1 MAELRGRNSVDFA
14 PRLKITEPKARIQS
28 NGQASLAALLLI
40 FGLLLSPSVQAQDS
54 LRAAAVVNDE
64 VISILDVIMRIR
76 LAIVGS
82 GVEDSPEARD
92 RIGRQVLNRLID
104 ERLQLQEAAR
114 LEIDVPE
121 EQVEQALG
129 VLADQ
134 NSMSRDD
141 FMSALQR
148 SRILPSVLLEQ
159 IRAELAWRAIVQI
172 RLMPS
177 VVVSEEEVDAV
188 AQRITSRDTGKA
200 YRVAEILLSVENPSQ
215 EEAVRQRAESVVA
228 QARSGANFAGLARQF
243 SSASSANLGGD
254 LGWVPSGGLPDQLD
268 QVIKAL
274 QPNQISNPL
283 RTLTGF
289 TILLLRETR
298 DREDDG
304 VDRAAIEQDLLQRRV
319 QLLAQRS
326 LQDLRRIANI
336 DIRI

>member
-1 MAELRGRNSVDFA
+1 MA
-14 PRLKITEPKARIQS
+14 PRLKATRQKLRGWFS
-28 NGQASLAALLLI
+28 GWRASLATLLLI
-40 FGLLLSPSVQAQDS
+40 FGLHLAPNAQAQDS

-82 GVEDSPEARD
+82 GVKDDPETRD
-92 RIGRQVLNRLID
+92 RIGREVLNRLID

-114 LEIDVPE
+114 LDIDVPE

-134 NSMSRDD
+134 NSMSRDE

-188 AQRITSRDTGKA
+188 AQRITSRDTGKE
-200 YRVAEILLSVENPSQ
+200 YRVSEILLPVENPSQ
-215 EEAVRQRAESVVA
+215 EEAVRQRAENVVA

-243 SSASSANLGGD
+243 SAASSANLGGD

-268 QVIKAL
+268 QTIKIL
-274 QPNQISNPL
+274 QPGQVSNPL
-283 RTLTGF
+283 RTLSGF
-289 TILLLRETR
+289 TILFLRETR
-298 DREDDG
+298 DREDAV
-304 VDRAAIEQDLLQRRV
+304 VDRAAIEQDLLKRRV

>member
-1 MAELRGRNSVDFA
+1 M
-14 PRLKITEPKARIQS
+14 
-28 NGQASLAALLLI
+28 
-40 FGLLLSPSVQAQDS
+40 
-54 LRAAAVVNDE
+54 VNDE

-114 LEIDVPE
+114 LDIDVPD

-188 AQRITSRDTGKA
+188 AQRITSRDTGKE
-200 YRVAEILLSVENPSQ
+200 YRVAEILLPVENPSQ
-215 EEAVRQRAESVVA
+215 EEAVRQRAASVVV

-254 LGWVPSGGLPDQLD
+254 LGWVPSGSLPDQLD
-268 QVIKAL
+268 QTVKTL
-274 QPNQISNPL
+274 QPGQVSNPL

-298 DREDDG
+298 EREDAA